1 MKKILVFVLV
11 TFVLT
16 LVMGAGVALAAD
28 KVGFVDDVY
37 ILSQSDKFK
46 KAQEELDKLSQAKSA
61 AAKAAFDKESDE
73 KKKSQIVQNMQLELK
88 EAENKMITPILTEI
102 NNVVARVAKAKGITV
117 VFNRRLVF
125 YGGIDITED
134 VVKEI
139 KRL

>member
-46 KAQEELDKLSQAKSA
+46 KAQEELDKLSQTKSA

-102 NNVVARVAKAKGITV
+102 NNAVARVAKAKGITV